1 MSALVA
7 DRSNS
12 KSQSYVCNFCS
23 HCFTSQQTYDRHL
36 SYGTI
41 HPAQHVKYPDDPLLK
56 FKAVQKQHTVPFF
69 FVCDFE
75 SFIVPVHADEEQ
87 EEEDE

>member
-1 MSALVA
+1 MLIATTEIIVRCITVL
-7 DRSNS
+7 
-12 KSQSYVCNFCS
+12 
-23 HCFTSQQTYDRHL
+23 FTFS
-36 SYGTI
+36 
-41 HPAQHVKYPDDPLLK
+41 AQHVKYPDDPLLK